1 MFMTGCV
8 VLVMSS
14 CHDKDT
20 DRLWCIGLCQDVIK
34 TSQTMSYLHY
44 KMSLLSEW
52 HLMTAVINMHTT
64 SFIFITRHVMI
75 IKVSC

>member
-20 DRLWCIGLCQDVIK
+20 DRLWCIGLCQGQCNISIQNVIIERK
-34 TSQTMSYLHY
+34 KH
-44 KMSLLSEW
+44 
-52 HLMTAVINMHTT
+52 
-64 SFIFITRHVMI
+64 
-75 IKVSC
+75 

>member
-20 DRLWCIGLCQDVIK
+20 DNMMYLFMSCCHNKEISNKVIFCIKNVITEQMK
-34 TSQTMSYLHY
+34 LNDSC
-44 KMSLLSEW
+44 
-52 HLMTAVINMHTT
+52 HTNA
-64 SFIFITRHVMI
+64 
-75 IKVSC
+75 